1 MYLVIDK
8 STKAILHMSNSFPGE
23 EKKPEEVFP
32 GFEAAT
38 MEFGRS
44 PEQYIPVNF
53 VIENGVVRDL
63 EPRPAMVEAAGPSPT
78 VETLAQARERQLQ
91 QFSQRSLELRRRLIP
106 EHQLQNAALG
116 VYDDDRVQAIRA
128 TVQAFRDEYHRL
140 EAAVAKARSIKA
152 LAAIEPAFPGAIVMP
167 KSTAKPG

>member
-63 EPRPAMVEAAGPSPT
+63 EPRPSMVEAAAALPT

-91 QFSQRSLELRRRLIP
+91 QFSQ
-106 EHQLQNAALG
+106 HQMG
-116 VYDDDRVQAIRA
+116 
-128 TVQAFRDEYHRL
+128 
-140 EAAVAKARSIKA
+140 S
-152 LAAIEPAFPGAIVMP
+152 
-167 KSTAKPG
+167 